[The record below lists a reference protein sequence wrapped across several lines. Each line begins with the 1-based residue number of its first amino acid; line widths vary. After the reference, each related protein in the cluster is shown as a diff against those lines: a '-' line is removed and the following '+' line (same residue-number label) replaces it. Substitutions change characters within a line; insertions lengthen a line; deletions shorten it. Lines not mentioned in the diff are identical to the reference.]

1 MKTFAL
7 VALFVAGVSSST
19 IRIGSLEPVATF
31 RAAPLALVREIPI
44 IRFSQDIRGAQE
56 SNLQYETGN
65 GISVSDNTLA
75 RKALGGLYEDESGK
89 MVPSEFL
96 IQKTGSYSYTS
107 PEGQVINTQWVAD
120 ENGFRVEGAHLP
132 KSVEL
137 PAEHAEAHRLALA
150 KVSAVSSYDAP
161 LIRSSSYDAPA
172 VRVIDSSPLLVRSG
186 Y

>member
-19 IRIGSLEPVATF
+19 IRIGTLEPVATF

-56 SNLQYETGN
+56 SNLQYVHSVRSVRSYETGN
-65 GISVSDNTLA
+65 GSLSLTTPLPAKRSVDSTKTSLEKWSHPTTPVLRA
-75 RKALGGLYEDESGK
+75 KSSIPSG
-89 MVPSEFL
+89 SL
-96 IQKTGSYSYTS
+96 
-107 PEGQVINTQWVAD
+107 D

>member
-1 MKTFAL
+1 MKTYF
-7 VALFVAGVSSST
+7 FYICPGRPFAGVSSST
-19 IRIGSLEPVATF
+19 IRIGTLEPAATI

-56 SNLQYETGN
+56 SNLQYVHSVRMKPEMESPSLTTPCPQSARWTLRRRVWKN
-65 GISVSDNTLA
+65 G
-75 RKALGGLYEDESGK
+75 
-89 MVPSEFL
+89 PSEFL

-137 PAEHAEAHRLALA
+137 PSRT
-150 KVSAVSSYDAP
+150 
-161 LIRSSSYDAPA
+161 R
-172 VRVIDSSPLLVRSG
+172 
-186 Y
+186 